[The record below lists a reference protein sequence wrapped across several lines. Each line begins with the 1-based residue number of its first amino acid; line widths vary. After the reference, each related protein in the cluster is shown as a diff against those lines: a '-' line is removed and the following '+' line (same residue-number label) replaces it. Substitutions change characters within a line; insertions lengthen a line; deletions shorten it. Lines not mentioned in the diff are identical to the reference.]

1 MFKQIKIENNLLNYE
16 INENGEIRNI
26 KTQQYLKHKI
36 KTNGYHEVCLYINKK
51 KKYLLIHR
59 LVALVFIENP
69 NNLPQVN
76 HIDGNKDN
84 NYYKNLEW
92 VDSRKNNKHAWENSL
107 NKPSVLRKVE
117 QYDLDGKYI
126 KTYNSIAE
134 AKKSTN
140 AAKISMVANGERK
153 SSGGYIWKWAED
165 FIPRDTGKNKKVAQ
179 YDLNNNLINTYKS
192 ITIAAKETSSSRTGI
207 SACCKNK
214 QLTCNNFI
222 WKYVKDDIVH

>member
-84 NYYKNLEW
+84 NYYKI
-92 VDSRKNNKHAWENSL
+92 NKMIVKENHL
-107 NKPSVLRKVE
+107 KRM
-117 QYDLDGKYI
+117 Y
-126 KTYNSIAE
+126 
-134 AKKSTN
+134 
-140 AAKISMVANGERK
+140 
-153 SSGGYIWKWAED
+153 
-165 FIPRDTGKNKKVAQ
+165 
-179 YDLNNNLINTYKS
+179 
-192 ITIAAKETSSSRTGI
+192 
-207 SACCKNK
+207 
-214 QLTCNNFI
+214 
-222 WKYVKDDIVH
+222 